1 MWELRWWAERCD
13 YLAKELNKPT
23 PGPLPA
29 IRRLSADEWQDEH
42 DFIWKQDL
50 LNDG

>member
-13 YLAKELNKPT
+13 YLAKQLNKTTSRPAMN
-23 PGPLPA
+23 GELP
-29 IRRLSADEWQDEH
+29 D
-42 DFIWKQDL
+42 DFVWKEDF